1 MENNSKESPEE
12 IALKKEFHCVIE
24 KIRNL
29 PKRDE
34 TGPSSSNTQQPQ
46 IEDEDVTTHQRDET
60 ETMSSDSDQTIAV
73 PAINFKRYL
82 GATSV

>member
-1 MENNSKESPEE
+1 MENNSRETEE
-12 IALKKEFHCVIE
+12 ELERKKFHRVIE
-24 KIRNL
+24 KIRAK

-34 TGPSSSNTQQPQ
+34 TGTSSSTQQPQ
-46 IEDEDVTTHQRDET
+46 EQDEI

-82 GATSV
+82 GGGATSV